1 MRSWYFDNSRRK
13 QLESK
18 MGSYDSR
25 TKDLLR
31 QLGEHFTLDE
41 FIKVGEYDR
50 KTAQSVLYAL
60 KKRNLVKPM
69 STKRGNEKWQ
79 KILVS

>member
-41 FIKVGEYDR
+41 FIKVPKFR
-50 KTAQSVLYAL
+50 
-60 KKRNLVKPM
+60 
-69 STKRGNEKWQ
+69 STL
-79 KILVS
+79 I